1 MKKTLTE
8 AFDSHIMNS
17 EVKKME
23 TEKDRMAD
31 LSRLRDFHSQFQKA
45 EKVFQFHRAF
55 CQELYGKDAV
65 RLAIDTRQPI
75 ESNDKKIKPG
85 RRQGPSANHIIL
97 HMVNKIEKPV
107 FSSQEIIQMCR
118 ESGHPLNI
126 GTIYRALNK
135 LGREQKLKKIIL
147 SRAGKR
153 AVDWKK
159 INIQPLLISQNNDEE
174 QNKAK

>member
-1 MKKTLTE
+1 M
-8 AFDSHIMNS
+8 A
-17 EVKKME
+17 
-23 TEKDRMAD
+23 TEKDRITD

-65 RLAIDTRQPI
+65 RLAIDTQQPI
-75 ESNDKKIKPG
+75 GSNDKKIKPG
-85 RRQGPSANHIIL
+85 RRQGPSANQIIL
-97 HMVNKIEKPV
+97 HMVNKIEKSV
-107 FSSQEIIQMCR
+107 FSSQEIIQMCS
-118 ESGHPLNI
+118 ESGHHLNM

-135 LGREQKLKKIIL
+135 LGIEQKLKKIIL

-159 INIQPLLISQNNDEE
+159 INIQPLLISQNNDE
-174 QNKAK
+174 QTK